1 MTGEQL
7 LKELMTMTPEQLR
20 LQIVSMG
27 SDKWFYDS
35 TEVKLIHVKHSH
47 ARDNNYEEE
56 PNFIALV

>member
-7 LKELMTMTPEQLR
+7 LKELIKMTPEQRR

-27 SDKWFYDS
+27 QDKWFYNS

-47 ARDNNYEEE
+47 GRERDYEE
-56 PNFIALV
+56 PNVIALV

>member
-7 LKELMTMTPEQLR
+7 LKELITMTPEQRR

-27 SDKWFYDS
+27 NDKWFYDS

-47 ARDNNYEEE
+47 GREDEYEE
-56 PNFIALV
+56 PNFIAII